1 MRLTSLIIASPF
13 LIGFVGWMLSGS
25 PLPMVF
31 AVLLLLVA
39 LSGKPFG
46 KKESIHHFLLI
57 LFPTLALASI
67 FVLLRLFQRGEAMAT
82 NADLPAW
89 FLIGSGVLSAAAM
102 IALLRKSRVGDATY
116 LLALAGSL
124 IAFASVYQVELYVF
138 TEWQVYPLAALP
150 CVLLL
155 LLALSH
161 FRKFFPLAIAG
172 AAASVVL
179 SGLGMVLERYADRLD
194 EWIHRD
200 ETQLAD
206 YGSSKAPQ
214 FDDGRGGPDGSSR
227 RLPRDVKLQF
237 NDRIRIYL
245 KIRTREQFQK
255 QMQEPLYLRTSTVTV
270 FESDEVIAPVRN
282 ARWIY
287 DEDDG
292 ETDLIIPI
300 AGNQPSPNPD
310 YTLFIERDA
319 AYALPLLTNTT
330 SISAASLYEFA
341 DSWYQLAPDEKIE
354 RLRYNASLDSENSV
368 NLPGGT
374 LNSLRQ
380 PDGPGIYLNLPP
392 SPLAARVTYL
402 SETLPAYT
410 TLEGLRGYLEDHATY
425 SLDFET
431 PEDMSPVE
439 NLLFG
444 NKEGHCELYAAA
456 SVMMLRALRIP
467 SRIAYGYSGG
477 VADPSQQLIAFRD
490 RDFHA
495 WAEVLTLDNKWA
507 IFDATPAAV
516 DAASRNPSRASVP
529 VTDLASYENF
539 STTELDPDERGN
551 SFANAFYSLTYFL
564 SDHFL
569 PITGGSF
576 AVATA
581 FFFFRRK
588 RKRKL
593 KTETFQSGGVDAAQT
608 TSTLM
613 KELAGCGE
621 KIGEKKLP
629 TQTWREFLT
638 ALRKGAQL
646 PDFFEE
652 VVAYHYRV
660 RYAGA
665 NPDPDT
671 ETNLQK
677 RLTKWREGYSKNST

>member
-1 MRLTSLIIASPF
+1 MRLPSLIIASPF
-13 LIGFVGWMLSGS
+13 IGGFVGWMLSGS

-31 AVLLLLVA
+31 TVLLLLFA
-39 LSGKPFG
+39 LLGKPFG
-46 KKESIHHFLLI
+46 KKETIHHFLI
-57 LFPTLALASI
+57 IFFPTLALASV
-67 FVLLRLFQRGEAMAT
+67 FLLLRLFQQGEAMAT

-89 FLIGSGVLSAAAM
+89 FLIGSGILSTAAM
-102 IALLRKSRVGDATY
+102 IALLRGSRIGDATF
-116 LLALAGSL
+116 LLALAGGL
-124 IAFASVYQVELYVF
+124 IAFASVFQVELYVF
-138 TEWQVYPLAALP
+138 TEWQVYPIAALP

-161 FRKFFPLAIAG
+161 LRKLIPLAIAG
-172 AAASVVL
+172 AAASLVL
-179 SGLGMVLERYADRLD
+179 SGLGMVLEKYADRLD

-214 FDDGRGGPDGSSR
+214 LDDGRGGPDGSSR

-237 NDRIRIYL
+237 NDRVRIYL
-245 KIRTREQFQK
+245 KMRTREQFQK
-255 QMQEPLYLRTSTVTV
+255 QMRETLYLRTSTVTV

-292 ETDLIIPI
+292 ESDLIIPLSV
-300 AGNQPSPNPD
+300 NQPSPNPN
-310 YTLFIERDA
+310 YTLFIEREA

-330 SISAASLYEFA
+330 GVFASALYEFA

-354 RLRYNASLDSENSV
+354 RLRYNASLGPGSSAK
-368 NLPGGT
+368 LPGGT

-402 SETLPAYT
+402 GETLPAYT
-410 TLEGLRGYLEDHATY
+410 TLEGLRGYLADHATY

-431 PEDMSPVE
+431 PENMSPVE

-444 NKEGHCELYAAA
+444 NKEGHCEIYAAA

-477 VADPSQQLIAFRD
+477 IADPDQQLIAFRD

-495 WAEVLTLDNKWA
+495 WAEVLTSDNEWA
-507 IFDATPAAV
+507 IFDATPTSI
-516 DAASRNPSRASVP
+516 DAASRNPSLAPVPAS
-529 VTDLASYENF
+529 DLASYENF

-551 SFANAFYSLTYFL
+551 SLANAFYSLSYFL
-564 SDHFL
+564 SDHFI
-569 PITGGSF
+569 PITG
-576 AVATA
+576 AA
-581 FFFFRRK
+581 FTLVTIFLFFRRK
-588 RKRKL
+588 KKQKQGIQPLHDRS
-593 KTETFQSGGVDAAQT
+593 TDSTQT
-608 TSTLM
+608 SSALM

-621 KIGEKKLP
+621 IIGETKLP
-629 TQTWREFLT
+629 NQTWREFLI
-638 ALRKGAQL
+638 ALRKEAQI
-646 PDFFEE
+646 PEFFEE

-660 RYAGA
+660 RYADA
-665 NPDPDT
+665 NTEPDT

-677 RLTKWREGYSKNST
+677 QLTKWRESYSQTPT